1 MDEQAH
7 EIHRVLSLEK
17 VAPFTLRLLFE
28 DGTSQL
34 IDFRP
39 ALYGEIFEPL
49 RDPAVFDQVRLD
61 PEIGTITWPN
71 GADFEP
77 AMLHDWPR
85 YGPEIAALAASW
97 QRAKAERR

>member
-1 MDEQAH
+1 MDEQVHA
-7 EIHRVLSLEK
+7 IHRVLSLEK
-17 VAPFTLRLLFE
+17 VAPFTLRLRFE

-49 RDPAVFDQVRLD
+49 RDPAVFDQVRVD

-97 QRAKAERR
+97 QSAKAERR